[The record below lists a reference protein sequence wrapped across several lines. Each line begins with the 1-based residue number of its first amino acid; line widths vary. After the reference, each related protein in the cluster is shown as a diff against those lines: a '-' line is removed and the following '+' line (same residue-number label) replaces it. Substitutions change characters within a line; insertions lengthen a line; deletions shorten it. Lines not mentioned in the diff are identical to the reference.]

1 MHPDPEDLGTDQDFG
16 RVVDLLTAVTD
27 QDAQRDE
34 VPSDLWDRIAG
45 RLSTADQ
52 PTVLAAAP
60 EPAVIEPAVVESAP
74 VESAVTDEGAPA
86 ATSPSNVVDLDAR
99 RRQRWLRVAAAAAV
113 VVLAAGTVGV
123 ISSGQTDQRQ
133 ELVASVDLEPLKDS
147 GSGSAELITVDGVQ
161 RIVITAEGLPDA
173 PEGHHYE
180 MWLIDSEV
188 TDPRSLGELPSGVDR
203 IEVEVPQGVDPEQFP
218 IVDINLQTD
227 GQVEHSGVDTSVLRG
242 SLA

>member
-45 RLSTADQ
+45 RLSSADQ

-60 EPAVIEPAVVESAP
+60 EPAVVESAVVEQ
-74 VESAVTDEGAPA
+74 VTDEGAPA
-86 ATSPSNVVDLDAR
+86 STGPDNVVDLDAR

-161 RIVITAEGLPDA
+161 RIVITAEGLPEA

-180 MWLIDSEV
+180 MWLIDPEV

-203 IEVEVPQGVDPEQFP
+203 IEVEVPEGVDPDEFP

-227 GQVEHSGVDTSVLRG
+227 GQVEHSGVETSVLRG

>member
-1 MHPDPEDLGTDQDFG
+1 MHSDPEDLGTDQDFG

-45 RLSTADQ
+45 RLSSADQ
-52 PTVLAAAP
+52 PIVLATTPELAVI
-60 EPAVIEPAVVESAP
+60 EPAVIEPAMI
-74 VESAVTDEGAPA
+74 DEGAP
-86 ATSPSNVVDLDAR
+86 TSTGPDNVVDLDAR

-113 VVLAAGTVGV
+113 VVLAAGTIGV
-123 ISSGQTDQRQ
+123 ISSGQADQRQ
-133 ELVASVDLEPLKDS
+133 ELVASVGLEPLKDS

-161 RIVITAEGLPDA
+161 RIVITAEGLPEA

-180 MWLIDSEV
+180 MWLIDTEV

-203 IEVEVPQGVDPEQFP
+203 IEVEVPQGVDPDQFP

-227 GQVEHSGVDTSVLRG
+227 GQVEHSGVETSVLRG

>member
-16 RVVDLLTAVTD
+16 RVVDLLSTLTD
-27 QDAQRDE
+27 DDTRRDE

-52 PTVLAAAP
+52 PTVLASAP
-60 EPAVIEPAVVESAP
+60 EPAVVEPQP
-74 VESAVTDEGAPA
+74 APA
-86 ATSPSNVVDLDAR
+86 GANADNVVDLDTR

-123 ISSGQTDQRQ
+123 ISSGQTAPNQ
-133 ELVASVDLEPLKDS
+133 ELVASVDLEPLKAS

-180 MWLIDSEV
+180 MWLIDTEV

-203 IEVEVPQGVDPEQFP
+203 IEVEVPEGVDPDEFP

>member
-60 EPAVIEPAVVESAP
+60 EPAVVEP
-74 VESAVTDEGAPA
+74 AVTDEGAPA

-161 RIVITAEGLPDA
+161 RIVITAEGLPEA

-180 MWLIDSEV
+180 MWLIDPEV

>member
-27 QDAQRDE
+27 QDTQRDE

-45 RLSTADQ
+45 RLSSADQ
-52 PTVLAAAP
+52 PTVLASAP
-60 EPAVIEPAVVESAP
+60 EPAVVEPEPASA
-74 VESAVTDEGAPA
+74 GANA
-86 ATSPSNVVDLDAR
+86 GNVVDLDAR

-161 RIVITAEGLPDA
+161 RIVITAEGLPEA

-180 MWLIDSEV
+180 MWLIDAEV
-188 TDPRSLGELPSGVDR
+188 TDPRSLGELPSGTDR
-203 IEVEVPQGVDPEQFP
+203 IEVEVPAGVDPDQFP

-227 GQVEHSGVDTSVLRG
+227 GQVEHSGVETSVLRG